1 MVKKDFIVIK
11 DELVQRFANKISR
24 EKTRFKV
31 AFIPASEGKLIRSKK
46 EVIYL
51 SNHDNFTELG
61 TAATIAFI
69 MSGYTIKQKGRQ
81 TALHYIVDIY
91 DGEVYLGQLIETK
104 R

>member
-1 MVKKDFIVIK
+1 MVKKDFIVLK
-11 DELVQRFANKISR
+11 DELVQRFANQISR

-51 SNHDNFTELG
+51 SNHDDFTELG

-69 MSGYTIKQKGRQ
+69 MSGYTSKQKR
-81 TALHYIVDIY
+81 
-91 DGEVYLGQLIETK
+91 
-104 R
+104 